1 MTSRSTSKLNRE
13 RVHAHRRR
21 LREQG
26 LRPIQL
32 WVPDLRERSARD
44 QAHAQSTLVAAS
56 AQAEDDQAFIDSVS
70 TLQTE

>member
-32 WVPDLRERSARD
+32 WVPDLRETSVRD
-44 QAHAQSTLVAAS
+44 EAHAQSALVAAS
-56 AQAEDDQAFIDSVS
+56 AQAENDQAFIGSVS
-70 TLQTE
+70 SLKAE